1 MGKHMKQ
8 KEKKQKAHSSV
19 GVLLG
24 AAFIMATSAIGPGFL
39 TQTAHYTDLLKG
51 SFGFVILATV
61 LISLAV
67 QLNVW
72 RVICVSGK
80 QAQVIANELIP
91 RFGHVL
97 SLLIGAGG
105 IVFAIGNIGGGALGL
120 HSLFGISQ
128 SVGTLLAGGIALTV
142 FLMKNVVK
150 AMDRLSK
157 ILGLSTILIILFII
171 FMVKPPVGLALKE
184 TVFPSALM
192 DGLADGIR
200 TLLGGTVGG
209 YITFAGAHRLLDAG
223 VTGKERLS
231 EITESSV
238 TGILIASLVRVL
250 LFLAVL
256 GVTAGVTGS
265 VLEASNPAADA
276 FVRGAGKIGGI
287 LFSMILISA
296 SVTTTVGCSY
306 TTMSFVKTIHPW
318 VEEHSRFLTCM
329 FIAVCTGL
337 MEWIGKP
344 AKLLIIAGS
353 LNAFLIPITL
363 GMCLAASRKSSI
375 MGGDY
380 HHPRWM
386 SVCGILAI
394 LLTLVLIA
402 VTF

>member
-1 MGKHMKQ
+1 M
-8 KEKKQKAHSSV
+8 
-19 GVLLG
+19 
-24 AAFIMATSAIGPGFL
+24 
-39 TQTAHYTDLLKG
+39 
-51 SFGFVILATV
+51 
-61 LISLAV
+61 
-67 QLNVW
+67 
-72 RVICVSGK
+72 
-80 QAQVIANELIP
+80 
-91 RFGHVL
+91 
-97 SLLIGAGG
+97 
-105 IVFAIGNIGGGALGL
+105 
-120 HSLFGISQ
+120 
-128 SVGTLLAGGIALTV
+128 
-142 FLMKNVVK
+142 
-150 AMDRLSK
+150 
-157 ILGLSTILIILFII
+157 
-171 FMVKPPVGLALKE
+171 
-184 TVFPSALM
+184 
-192 DGLADGIR
+192 
-200 TLLGGTVGG
+200 
-209 YITFAGAHRLLDAG
+209 
-223 VTGKERLS
+223 TGKERLS

-363 GMCLAASRKSSI
+363 GMCLAAARKLAV
-375 MGGDY
+375 MGEGY

-386 SVCGILAI
+386 SVYGILAV
-394 LLTLVLIA
+394 LLTLALIA